1 MASVWGE
8 LKRRNVVR
16 VAVAYVIIAWLI
28 LQVGDTLASALRLTD
43 WVNTVL
49 AFFLIL
55 GFPLA
60 MFFAW
65 AFEITPE
72 GLKKEKDIDRSESI
86 THIARR
92 KLDFMIIGM
101 LVVALGYFAFDKFV
115 LDPSRDAELVKATTK
130 AVTEQAAET
139 ADKSIAVLAF
149 VNMSEDPDNEYFSDG
164 ISEEILN
171 LLAKIPELRVTSRT
185 SAFSF
190 KGQNLDVP
198 TMAARLNVAYVL
210 EGSVRKSGNQFRI
223 TAQLIEAVT
232 DSHLWSETYNFEL
245 EDIFAIQDEIA
256 ESVVGALK
264 IQLLGEAPRTDT
276 TSPEAYALYLQ
287 SIALEDQWTGASLL
301 QAESVVLRVL
311 EIDSTYVPAWMLLA
325 LIYQGG
331 SGNGAWQP
339 HEAFSKSRAAAMEAL
354 RLDPGN
360 AKAHV
365 TLSAIA
371 ATYDYDLETA
381 RKEQE
386 LASTLAPRAGFV
398 LRNAAMLARIDGD
411 FSESNRLLKEVEIID
426 PVSLLPK
433 MLLGNNYFRM
443 GRLAEAKSAYAEAL
457 ELRPTGNTFNFSLG
471 SIMLIS
477 GNLDDALSQMN
488 KATRD
493 GYRLAG
499 RAMVLYAM
507 GDTSSAATELESLI
521 AIGDTWTYEIAQVH
535 AYFGNLDESFRW
547 LHRAIDRRD
556 QSLTLMTGDPF
567 LDNLRDDPRLDDVL
581 ERLGRKV
588 H

>member
-16 VAVAYVIIAWLI
+16 VAIAYVIIAWLI

-190 KGQNLDVP
+190 K
-198 TMAARLNVAYVL
+198 
-210 EGSVRKSGNQFRI
+210 
-223 TAQLIEAVT
+223 
-232 DSHLWSETYNFEL
+232 
-245 EDIFAIQDEIA
+245 
-256 ESVVGALK
+256 
-264 IQLLGEAPRTDT
+264 
-276 TSPEAYALYLQ
+276 
-287 SIALEDQWTGASLL
+287 
-301 QAESVVLRVL
+301 
-311 EIDSTYVPAWMLLA
+311 
-325 LIYQGG
+325 
-331 SGNGAWQP
+331 
-339 HEAFSKSRAAAMEAL
+339 
-354 RLDPGN
+354 
-360 AKAHV
+360 
-365 TLSAIA
+365 
-371 ATYDYDLETA
+371 
-381 RKEQE
+381 
-386 LASTLAPRAGFV
+386 
-398 LRNAAMLARIDGD
+398 
-411 FSESNRLLKEVEIID
+411 
-426 PVSLLPK
+426 
-433 MLLGNNYFRM
+433 
-443 GRLAEAKSAYAEAL
+443 
-457 ELRPTGNTFNFSLG
+457 
-471 SIMLIS
+471 
-477 GNLDDALSQMN
+477 
-488 KATRD
+488 
-493 GYRLAG
+493 
-499 RAMVLYAM
+499 
-507 GDTSSAATELESLI
+507 
-521 AIGDTWTYEIAQVH
+521 
-535 AYFGNLDESFRW
+535 
-547 LHRAIDRRD
+547 
-556 QSLTLMTGDPF
+556 
-567 LDNLRDDPRLDDVL
+567 
-581 ERLGRKV
+581 
-588 H
+588 